1 MNKKN
6 FIGQVTTCL
15 VLLLATLPVQADPG
29 TELQQFFDDV
39 WERELAQQPLFASNV
54 NRHEYDNRLPD
65 VSADNLARRAQDWR
79 SDLERLDRIDVT
91 SLEREDQVSAALFR
105 QQHQVRLRGFELHH
119 YELAMGTQAGFLF
132 DLLYMVNKAPRASE
146 ADYLNYLARLEAIP
160 EFLDQNTELMRAGL
174 KRGMTQPRAIMGE
187 IEALAAEFLVEDPR
201 ASIFWQPFADMPSSI
216 SAGQQ

>member
-39 WERELAQQPLFASNV
+39 WER
-54 NRHEYDNRLPD
+54 
-65 VSADNLARRAQDWR
+65 
-79 SDLERLDRIDVT
+79 
-91 SLEREDQVSAALFR
+91 
-105 QQHQVRLRGFELHH
+105 
-119 YELAMGTQAGFLF
+119 ELAMGTQAGFLF